1 MTAPSGATGPGFL
14 SSTGLAAFAAKTRTD
29 WENEQRAAF
38 TASFADA
45 EDGFGVIKD
54 WIDTLISLLTTE
66 AQGILTDLFSFF
78 GDVFTGAGSVVTWL
92 ENLGS
97 AALSAA
103 LAEFDTFISGITN
116 RTAWLTTFKTLI
128 DGLLGITNFSTWVG
142 VFKKVINTLVS
153 VTSIDAWL
161 VVFKKIIDFF
171 VGVTS
176 IDAWLAIFK
185 KVIDALVGITNIDN
199 WLSIFKSIVDTF
211 VTVVGSLG
219 QNVWTVLNEII
230 TYFTGLFTGAGSIA
244 TWLGN
249 VPGNL
254 LTVISTITGQAVTTL
269 QDGLTKLTQFTQ
281 GLPNSGSLI
290 SGLLGSYKNPA
301 TGTNN
306 TLPDLVAWASRL
318 LTSSSVVPSW
328 NLFGSIPEEL
338 LALIGVGNIGNVQP
352 NLVNDAAFSSS
363 EAFQAGQGWT
373 WDGATNASGS
383 SGGSAKLTCDGGVKY
398 LYSNLIPATAGQQLT
413 VSTSVKW
420 TKGSTANATMICGV
434 RIYNGASVLATT
446 TVAQLAATGTSGG
459 FTPITGTYTVPAST
473 THVRLVLGV
482 TTGTAGTSVWFD
494 EASLKK
500 TSLLGQGLV
509 SGLET
514 TISDLLPQ
522 GTFKTLLDTVAQRT
536 GATVQQV
543 QDVINGKYKPGDP
556 LNGLWITAGNISS
569 AFIEELRKTWSAT
582 YGSVVNGDPFG
593 AVGYQDLANALAG
606 WGRNFT
612 ALQSQISELAG
623 TVNIAKNAADG
634 VALRAT
640 NLENR
645 MAAAE
650 LKLSTPVT
658 PPVTAPV
665 IVSVLDDFERSS
677 LGANWTVNYSG
688 ANGSTLGIPNA
699 HDAQYVNP
707 VTTVENRVAAIWVGT
722 GRTSLSEYQRIYTTL
737 GSKAVVP
744 GPGSITTGTYPA
756 GFNDLIGRAVD
767 YKTCLICRFFGNGTV
782 QFLYRQNSWT
792 DVSFGTFTIPVPP
805 TTGTGLEFYCGD
817 KSVNDQTKLYAKI
830 GSTIIGPA
838 YVSAAVLASMGK
850 GWGFGMGHA
859 ISIANPL
866 SAGIINYWGGQ
877 DQV

>member
-1 MTAPSGATGPGFL
+1 M
-14 SSTGLAAFAAKTRTD
+14 
-29 WENEQRAAF
+29 
-38 TASFADA
+38 
-45 EDGFGVIKD
+45 
-54 WIDTLISLLTTE
+54 
-66 AQGILTDLFSFF
+66 
-78 GDVFTGAGSVVTWL
+78 
-92 ENLGS
+92 
-97 AALSAA
+97 
-103 LAEFDTFISGITN
+103 
-116 RTAWLTTFKTLI
+116 
-128 DGLLGITNFSTWVG
+128 
-142 VFKKVINTLVS
+142 FKKIIDFFVS

-306 TLPDLVAWASRL
+306 TLPDLIAWASRL

-509 SGLET
+509 SGLST
-514 TISDLLPQ
+514 TIADLLPQ
-522 GTFKTLLDTVAQRT
+522 GTFQTLLDTVAKTT

-543 QDVINGKYKPGDP
+543 KDVIEGKYKPGDT
-556 LNGLWITAGNISS
+556 LNGAWIKAGDISS
-569 AFIEELRKTWSAT
+569 AFISELQKTWT
-582 YGSVVNGDPFG
+582 EVQTSVQGYSFG
-593 AVGYQDLANALAG
+593 TGYQDLANAFLGWAENLKALRSDINLAQG
-606 WGRNFT
+606 SINT
-612 ALQSQISELAG
+612 AVGQAQA
-623 TVNIAKNAADG
+623 

-640 NLENR
+640 GLEAR
-645 MAAAE
+645 MEAVE
-650 LKLSTPVT
+650 KKVSSPVT
-658 PPVTAPV
+658 PPVTPTP
-665 IVSVLDDFERSS
+665 IVSVLDDFERSTIGTS
-677 LGANWTVNYSG
+677 WSVGYLRTD
-688 ANGSTLGIPNA
+688 GSVLGIPNG
-699 HDAQYVNP
+699 HDASFAVPPNGLTQLANK
-707 VTTVENRVAAIWVGT
+707 VAAIWT
-722 GRTSLSEYQRIYTTL
+722 GAGSASSTEYQRIYTTL
-737 GSKAVVP
+737 GSRAVSAA
-744 GPGSITTGTYPA
+744 GGET
-756 GFNDLIGRAVD
+756 GFNDLIGRAQIVTD
-767 YKTCLICRFFGNGTV
+767 QTKPTHLICRFFGDGRV
-782 QFLYRQNSWT
+782 QFLYRRNSWT
-792 DVSFGTFTIPVPP
+792 EVQIGSTYSLATAP

-817 KSVNDQTKLYAKI
+817 KASSDQTKLFAKI
-830 GSTIIGPA
+830 GTTIIGPQL
-838 YVSAAVLASMGK
+838 VPQDVLGAMGK
-850 GWGFGMGHA
+850 GWGFGMGHGFVTKITTA
-859 ISIANPL
+859 LGSGL
-866 SAGIINYWGGQ
+866 LYHWGGQ